1 MQTIYNLYT
10 KVSGL
15 NINISQSTALCIN
28 TDPAIVNII
37 QETGIQTPNNTIRYL
52 GVQLGHTIEGS
63 ITATIAHINPKAIR
77 RRILATTPPTD
88 LLHRAT
94 LINRAL
100 IYNYTLY
107 NHVFMS
113 LPVNNKITEEIF
125 DDILPFLWTRQKE
138 GQTSQ
143 KGY

>member
-1 MQTIYNLYT
+1 MHNLYT

-37 QETGIQTPNNTIRYL
+37 QETGIQTPNTIRYL
-52 GVQLGHTIEGS
+52 RVQLGQTTIE
-63 ITATIAHINPKAIR
+63 HINPKAIR

-100 IYNYTLY
+100 IPIYNGFPT
-107 NHVFMS
+107 S
-113 LPVNNKITEEIF
+113 LNVVPTV
-125 DDILPFLWTRQKE
+125 PE
-138 GQTSQ
+138 GRFAEPL
-143 KGY
+143 

>member
-63 ITATIAHINPKAIR
+63 ITATIA
-77 RRILATTPPTD
+77 TSTQ
-88 LLHRAT
+88 
-94 LINRAL
+94 
-100 IYNYTLY
+100 
-107 NHVFMS
+107 
-113 LPVNNKITEEIF
+113 
-125 DDILPFLWTRQKE
+125 RQ
-138 GQTSQ
+138 
-143 KGY
+143 